1 MAYTTIFK
9 TKPKKENKRE
19 FCQRITSLLNEIE
32 FCIDNYIYKDG
43 EKMLNVM
50 FKYCKLNNGYVSI
63 DDLLNEANESYANIF
78 DLCKTNN
85 SNIDDEEI
93 LVNID
98 ILVNSLYDFR
108 KTDDRYFYKESK
120 AIETIDVLLK
130 AINQYLLSNG
140 YKLEYDKDK
149 EQVFIVNNEIAIDIE
164 DVDDEKLKSEI
175 ISFYD
180 YKKASDIEEKKKII
194 LILIGKL
201 ESRKNDIDKLLG
213 TKIADMFSNY
223 ANNLNLRHNNV
234 SVDYKKYY
242 NKSVAELNNED
253 ILKWYDYVFAFMVN
267 IYISIDKLKNINI
280 NNGYK

>member
-50 FKYCKLNNGYVSI
+50 FKYCKLNNGYASI
-63 DDLLNEANESYANIF
+63 DDLLNEADESYANIF

-175 ISFYD
+175 ISFYVI
-180 YKKASDIEEKKKII
+180 KRLVI
-194 LILIGKL
+194 
-201 ESRKNDIDKLLG
+201 
-213 TKIADMFSNY
+213 
-223 ANNLNLRHNNV
+223 
-234 SVDYKKYY
+234 
-242 NKSVAELNNED
+242 
-253 ILKWYDYVFAFMVN
+253 
-267 IYISIDKLKNINI
+267 
-280 NNGYK
+280 

>member
-50 FKYCKLNNGYVSI
+50 FKYCKLNNGYASI
-63 DDLLNEANESYANIF
+63 DDLLNEADESYANIF

-85 SNIDDEEI
+85 STIDDEEI

>member
-50 FKYCKLNNGYVSI
+50 FKYCKLNNGYASI
-63 DDLLNEANESYANIF
+63 DDLLNEADESYANIF

>member
-63 DDLLNEANESYANIF
+63 DDLLNEADESYANIF